1 MNSPNSLSVN
11 SSKSLPIITTFV
23 NAELNL
29 KVRSIMINNEPYFV
43 GKDVAEILGY
53 SNSRKAIS
61 DHVDDEDKGVT
72 KWNTLGGNQ
81 DLTIINE
88 SGLYSLI
95 LSSKLPSAKKIK
107 HWVTSEVLPSIRKN
121 GVYSVPKTFAEAL
134 RLAAEQ
140 QEQIT
145 VMKPKADVYDRICNA
160 ETLKS
165 VETVASNL
173 GYGKNNFFAL
183 MRGMGIFYYSTKD
196 ADGKKV
202 NLPKQEYKDRG
213 YFVTKEEPYN
223 RGDKDCLYTKIYVT
237 GKGEIWLAKKL
248 TEETAEAFMEKGEAE
263 YHKIIDKTAE
273 NYLEKA
279 IKNCPE
285 SNNTLVDKIQT
296 FTFKQ
301 VADAIGEEESTI
313 INFCKA
319 KRWINNDNI
328 PVYMPNNNYFLNGK
342 LTVEGR
348 DHIIAVFSTIARAE
362 KGMKQFS
369 CGKGE

>member
-11 SSKSLPIITTFV
+11 SSNSLPQNSTLVTTK
-23 NAELNL
+23 ELARILTVGESTIKRMIEKLRPVLGEVVKNRQGGFLFNEEQSTLIKKEIQKHHNL
-29 KVRSIMINNEPYFV
+29 ANRQIDNVSTEIEENE
-43 GKDVAEILGY
+43 
-53 SNSRKAIS
+53 
-61 DHVDDEDKGVT
+61 
-72 KWNTLGGNQ
+72 
-81 DLTIINE
+81 TIIKAFSILQQRNE
-88 SGLYSLI
+88 
-95 LSSKLPSAKKIK
+95 KLQN
-107 HWVTSEVLPSIRKN
+107 EVKFL
-121 GVYSVPKTFAEAL
+121 
-134 RLAAEQ
+134 Q
-140 QEQIT
+140 
-145 VMKPKADVYDRICNA
+145 PKADVYDKICNS
-160 ETLKS
+160 ETLKP
-165 VETVASNL
+165 VDQVASNL

-183 MRGMGIFYYSTKD
+183 MRGMGIFYYSSKD
-196 ADGKKV
+196 ADGIKV